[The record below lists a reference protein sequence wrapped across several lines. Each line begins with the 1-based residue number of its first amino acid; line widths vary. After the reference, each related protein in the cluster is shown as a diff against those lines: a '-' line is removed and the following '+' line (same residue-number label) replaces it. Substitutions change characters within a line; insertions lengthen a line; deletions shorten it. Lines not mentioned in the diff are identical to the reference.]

1 MSSSRSGG
9 PVGRWFADRSVAQK
23 LGAAVLVAGSVGV
36 VTGVVALQ
44 QFEKS
49 SAGIHYVYE
58 QNLKPLISLGDVRY
72 SATKA
77 RLDTANLLVSQD
89 QAGMDKNVA
98 DIAADDE
105 AVAQAFAAYTAT
117 DMTGRE
123 EQVKRFEEA
132 WAAYR
137 QVRDAKLVPAAR
149 NSDIKTFDRVRNTES
164 NPVVKQ
170 AFDALDALIVIEER
184 SAAEQ
189 VATLDAQTSSGRN
202 QLLLVLVLGLAV
214 AGALALYAARRI
226 TRPLAEVNEVLK
238 AVADGDLTRS
248 ARVESQD
255 EVGVMAGH
263 VNAATESMRVAV
275 QALSR
280 SAQALSS
287 SAEELSSTSTTIAA
301 SAEQASAQSHVVS
314 AAAEQ
319 VSRNVQT
326 VATGAEE
333 MGASI
338 REIAQNANE
347 AARVAG
353 QAVEVASRTNETVS
367 KLGESSVEIGNVV
380 KVITSIAEQTNL
392 LALNATIEAA
402 RAGEAGKGF
411 AVVANVFKELA

>member
-1 MSSSRSGG
+1 MSSSTSRTGG
-9 PVGRWFADRSVAQK
+9 PSGRWFGDRSVAVK
-23 LGAAVLVAGSVGV
+23 LGSAVLVAGSVGV
-36 VTGVVALQ
+36 ITGGVALS
-44 QFEKS
+44 QFTK
-49 SAGIHYVYE
+49 AGDGIHYVYE
-58 QNLKPLISLGDVRY
+58 QNLQPLISLSDVRY
-72 SATKA
+72 NALKA
-77 RLDTANLLVSQD
+77 RLDTANMLVSQD
-89 QAGMDKNVA
+89 QAGMDKNVS

-105 AVAQAFAAYTAT
+105 AVRKAFAAYTAT

-137 QVRDAKLVPAAR
+137 QVRDTKLVPAAR
-149 NSDIKTFDRVRNTES
+149 ANDVKTFDRVRNTES
-164 NPVVKQ
+164 NAVVKQ
-170 AFDALDALIVIEER
+170 AFGALEALIVIEEK
-184 SAAEQ
+184 SAADQ
-189 VATLDAQTSSGRN
+189 VATLDAQNASGRK
-202 QLLLVLVLGLAV
+202 QLLLVLALGLAV
-214 AGALALYAARRI
+214 AGALAVYAARRI

-248 ARVESQD
+248 ARVESRD
-255 EVGVMAGH
+255 EVGVMAGN

-275 QALSR
+275 QALGR

-287 SAEELSSTSTTIAA
+287 SSEELSSSSTTIAA
-301 SAEQASAQSHVVS
+301 SAEQASAQSNVVS

-338 REIAQNANE
+338 REIAQNANQ

-353 QAVEVASRTNETVS
+353 SAVEVAHRTNETVS

-380 KVITSIAEQTNL
+380 KVITIDRGADEPAGAQRHHRGG
-392 LALNATIEAA
+392 A
-402 RAGEAGKGF
+402 RR
-411 AVVANVFKELA
+411 